1 MKEIQNKLLVKI
13 LLIKIS
19 LLLLSCSTTDNSNQL
34 NEKNLEKMFYASSE
48 YKSYKDSTNAFLT
61 VVKVYKVKELDFIF
75 TARDSGEAT
84 AFINFIKSNTELSVV
99 EITTTI
105 Q

>member
-1 MKEIQNKLLVKI
+1 LVKI

-19 LLLLSCSTTDNSNQL
+19 LLLLSCSTIDNSNQL
-34 NEKNLEKMFYASSE
+34 NEKNLEEMFYASSE
-48 YKSYKDSTNAFLT
+48 YKSYKDSKSAYLT
-61 VVKVYKVKELDFIF
+61 VVKVYKVKELGFLF

-84 AFINFIKSNTELSVV
+84 AFINFIKSNTELSIV
-99 EITTTI
+99 ETTTTI